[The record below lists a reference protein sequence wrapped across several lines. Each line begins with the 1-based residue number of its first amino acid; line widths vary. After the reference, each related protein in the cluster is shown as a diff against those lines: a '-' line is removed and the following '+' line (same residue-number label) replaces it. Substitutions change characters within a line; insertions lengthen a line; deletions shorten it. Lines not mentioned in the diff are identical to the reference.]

1 VTARVLEGLVPLHMR
16 AGPPPYRSPGN
27 HLVPTSMV
35 LQPNTPV
42 TSDGVGKTESV
53 QNRVLTI
60 H

>member
-1 VTARVLEGLVPLHMR
+1 
-16 AGPPPYRSPGN
+16 
-27 HLVPTSMV
+27 MV